1 MNTLKPRVEFPTIM
15 RTILIILSIILLV
28 SLGINAW
35 TISQISNLKKGF
47 KDQEKKVTR
56 LTEDVRKIAKTPSR
70 RNAQPDVPSEVVVK
84 FDDDYIKGDPNAP
97 VTILEFS
104 DYQCPY
110 CRKFHTEVLPKI
122 DEEYISTGKVRY
134 IFRDYPLSFHKKAV
148 PAAVAANCAGEQ
160 GKYWE
165 MNDFLFKNPNKLD
178 TEVLVETSP
187 DLGLDKS
194 KFEACV
200 YDGSKRQE
208 VDKDFAE
215 GRKYGVRGTPS
226 LFIGKTG
233 DGKEMKATYIRGLR
247 QFDAL
252 KPIIEKN
259 LSSN

>member
-1 MNTLKPRVEFPTIM
+1 MKS
-15 RTILIILSIILLV
+15 ILIVLSIILLV

-47 KDQEKKVTR
+47 KDQENKVTR
-56 LTEDVRKIAKTPSR
+56 ISEDLRKLAKSPSQR
-70 RNAQPDVPSEVVVK
+70 GAQPDVPSEVVVK
-84 FDDDYIKGDPNAP
+84 FDDDYIKGDPKAP
-97 VTILEFS
+97 VTIVEFS

-110 CRKFHTEVLPKI
+110 CRRFHSEVLPKI
-122 DEEYISTGKVRY
+122 EEEYISSGKVRY
-134 IFRDYPLSFHKKAV
+134 VFRDFPLSFHKKAI

-178 TEVLVETSP
+178 TEILIESST

-194 KFEACV
+194 KFEVCV
-200 YDGSKRQE
+200 NDDSKKEE
-208 VDKDFAE
+208 VNKDFQD
-215 GRKYGVRGTPS
+215 GRNYGVRGTPS

-233 DGKEMKATYIRGLR
+233 DGEEMKATYIRGLR

-259 LSSN
+259 LSTN

>member
-1 MNTLKPRVEFPTIM
+1 MK
-15 RTILIILSIILLV
+15 TILTILSIVLLV

-35 TISQISNLKKGF
+35 TVSQISNLKKGF
-47 KDQEKKVTR
+47 KNQEKKVTR
-56 LTEDVRKIAKTPSR
+56 ISEDIKKIGRAPSQRNSQPASPTEVL
-70 RNAQPDVPSEVVVK
+70 VK

-97 VTILEFS
+97 VTIMEFS
-104 DYQCPY
+104 DYQCPF
-110 CRKFHTEVLPKI
+110 CRRFHMEVLPKI

-134 IFRDYPLSFHKKAV
+134 VFRDYPLSFHKKAV

-165 MNDFLFKNPNKLD
+165 MNNFLFSNPDKL
-178 TEVLVETSP
+178 ETDILIDSSP
-187 DLGLDKS
+187 ELGLDKT

-200 YDGSKRQE
+200 NDDSKREE
-208 VDKDFAE
+208 VDKDFKE

-247 QFDAL
+247 QFDSL
-252 KPIIEKN
+252 KPIIEKK
-259 LSSN
+259 LSTN